1 MKFYKSNY
9 HEKLVRT
16 DAEKDQAFA
25 KPMEGGPEAALSQG
39 NSILVDAIS
48 TPITE
53 EEYNAVP
60 NETVA

>member
-1 MKFYKSNY
+1 MQFYKSEY

-16 DAEKDQAFA
+16 DAEKDLAFA
-25 KPMEGGPEAALSQG
+25 KSIEGGPETQLSKG

-53 EEYNAVP
+53 EEYNAV
-60 NETVA
+60 